1 MLGSAHT
8 NFAVPVRAYDTS
20 NGFELHLA
28 QINLK
33 HQLNENVY
41 GFIAIDAGADAAVN
55 HNPNGYPDKAGPGT
69 LFDIPEAYAVATGD
83 NFTFT
88 AGKFTTYEGIEVYQ
102 GPANPTITRGF
113 LYWLAEPVTHVGAKL
128 HYTAGPL
135 DVGIGLVNGWDTTN
149 GVLST
154 GDNNNKKT
162 FIFRAAVTPSPMF
175 FAALSGTVGSEQA
188 SDTNTRTSLDLT
200 GAVVPADFLTINFQG
215 NYGTEKG
222 VGEVVTNTSSWYG
235 FGLQPLLKS
244 GAMSLGGRFE
254 VFKDKNGSRTLT
266 AGSPTLINLT
276 IAPGYTIASALTL
289 RGELRYDHSSVDMLS
304 QDPAGPKKSQGTFA
318 LSAAYVF

>member
-1 MLGSAHT
+1 MLGAAHT
-8 NFAVPVRAYDTS
+8 QLPVPTRAYDSS

-41 GFIAIDAGADAAVN
+41 GFIAFNAGADAALN
-55 HNPNGYPDKAGPGT
+55 HDTSGTTRT
-69 LFDIPEAYAVATGD
+69 LFDVPEAYAVATGD

-102 GPANPTITRGF
+102 GPANPEITRGF
-113 LYWLAEPVTHVGAKL
+113 LYFLAEPVTHVGAKL

-135 DVGIGLVNGWDTTN
+135 DVGIGLVNGWDTN
-149 GVLST
+149 GFFQT

-162 FIFRAAVTPSPMF
+162 FIFRAAITPSPMF
-175 FAALSGTVGSEQA
+175 FAAVSGAVGSEQP

-215 NYGTEKG
+215 NFGTEKG
-222 VGEVVTNTSSWYG
+222 TGFDPTKTSSWYG
-235 FGLQPLLKS
+235 FGLQPVLKS

-254 VFKDKNGSRTLT
+254 VFKDKNGSRD
-266 AGSPTLINLT
+266 GNIGGDPTLINVT
-276 IAPGYTIASALTL
+276 IAPGYTVASALTF
-289 RGELRYDHSSVDMLS
+289 RGELRYDHSSVNMLGE
-304 QDPAGPKKSQGTFA
+304 DLVNGPKKSQGTFA